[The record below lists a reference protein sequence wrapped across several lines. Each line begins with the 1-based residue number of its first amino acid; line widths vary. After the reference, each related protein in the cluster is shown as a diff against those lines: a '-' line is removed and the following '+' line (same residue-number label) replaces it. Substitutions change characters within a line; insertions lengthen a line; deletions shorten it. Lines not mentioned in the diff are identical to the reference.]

1 MVLLH
6 VILTDLY
13 RWIILFLIAALIFS
27 AGYYSASNFLLQ
39 FKEFELYWG
48 AVFFLQFKEFEL
60 YWGAVFFT
68 TRRVVLEKSF
78 FNQFYWIDFEAG
90 NETREK
96 IWSDFG
102 AEQK

>member
-1 MVLLH
+1 MLLK
-6 VILTDLY
+6 
-13 RWIILFLIAALIFS
+13 
-27 AGYYSASNFLLQ
+27 

-48 AVFFLQFKEFEL
+48 AVFLRHEEE
-60 YWGAVFFT
+60 YWRSHFIINFIGV
-68 TRRVVLEKSF
+68 K
-78 FNQFYWIDFEAG
+78 FEAG